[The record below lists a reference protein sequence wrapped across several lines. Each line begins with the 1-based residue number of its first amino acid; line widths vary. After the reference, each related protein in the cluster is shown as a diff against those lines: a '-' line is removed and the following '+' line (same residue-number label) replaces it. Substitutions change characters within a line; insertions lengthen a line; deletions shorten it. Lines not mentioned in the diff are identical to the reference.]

1 MNHISTDIYKY
12 CRSYT
17 DVYIPLYICIYS
29 FGIPFTYSTVT
40 TNALVRAINSG
51 E

>member
-1 MNHISTDIYKY
+1 MYIFLYVY
-12 CRSYT
+12 
-17 DVYIPLYICIYS
+17 VYIPLYICIYS